1 MEENNEDNTEINNN
15 NINNINI
22 IYSNNNISLENNM
35 CSEIKTENNN
45 YLPLLT
51 DIISVSVDKE
61 NLKPPI
67 YINEL
72 STKRNYDDVNINTFI
87 DIINNFLLEI
97 KRLIELIENNFPKNK
112 EKFFEVINKYN
123 IPFMNFF
130 YSLTFIFREL
140 IIINSLI
147 SFKYSENYNNIE
159 EYNKLKNKIK
169 SENDFTDIDNYI
181 NNIKNKNKLFYDLI
195 TEEQTKL
202 LKNHII
208 ELLKLE
214 EKMFEIYDNINFIP
228 GLIPITI
235 CFNCIEMN
243 VIYTIKSFQ
252 KIIDSNYQKKHVIMI
267 FLSNLSK
274 VNSLALFINNS
285 CISFNKDN
293 LLNQKEN
300 DSSIWKCIKEH
311 YIKYHP
317 YNKEIVDNR
326 INKVLDYIKIGYASI
341 SKSKSNLNNKF
352 LLYTSLGMYST
363 LYYFNKKGALSE
375 SNNFLMKPELE
386 AVRTIWN
393 MLDNPIYLEFIKI
406 LLPSIEYNHTF
417 YIKRTQKEIDI
428 KLVEDLCEK
437 TKNFNPFNEE
447 ENKKINDLFMGENNE
462 NKYIENNLPLIKE
475 KNKDSKTD
483 ENYVKIKVYN
493 YEKLK
498 INSKIKNESDIS
510 DVFNIKDIPINNERK
525 KSIMFHVHGGGFIA
539 MSPNSHENYTL
550 KWANDLKIPI
560 FSIDYRLSPG
570 VAFPKALDDVYQ
582 SYIWIIKY
590 SKIIFN
596 IEFNEIIMT
605 GDSAGGNLIL
615 SLTYLL
621 IMRKV
626 KLPKIIFMFYPAL
639 KIDINTIVPSYL
651 NSMTD
656 LILEYHLL
664 LFCIDSYSGKYTDN
678 GKVVTNTRNKF
689 LSPLFM
695 DDNVLKLL
703 PPIRIFGGSCDPL
716 RDDTFY
722 LMEKLLKLNKDIFFS
737 EFKYFPHGFLNY
749 DFKMIFPECSLITDM
764 ISREIESFVK

>member
-1 MEENNEDNTEINNN
+1 MEENNEENNEINNN
-15 NINNINI
+15 NIINNINI
-22 IYSNNNISLENNM
+22 IDSNNNISLENNIY
-35 CSEIKTENNN
+35 SEIKTENKN

-51 DIISVSVDKE
+51 DVISVSVDKE
-61 NLKPPI
+61 NLKPPV

-72 STKRNYDDVNINTFI
+72 ATKRNYDDININTFI
-87 DIINNFLLEI
+87 DIINNLLVEI
-97 KRLIELIENNFPKNK
+97 KRVIELIENNFPKNK
-112 EKFFEVINKYN
+112 EIFFEVINKYN
-123 IPFMNFF
+123 TPFMNYF
-130 YSLTFIFREL
+130 YSLTFISREL
-140 IIINSLI
+140 TIISSLI
-147 SFKYSENYNNIE
+147 NFKYSENYNNID

-169 SENDFTDIDNYI
+169 SDNDFTDIDNYI
-181 NNIKNKNKLFYDLI
+181 NIIKNKNKLFYDLI
-195 TEEQTKL
+195 TEEQIKL

-214 EKMFEIYDNINFIP
+214 EKMFEIYDNIDFIP

-243 VIYTIKSFQ
+243 VIDTIKCFQ
-252 KIIDSNYQKKHVIMI
+252 NIIDSNYQKKHLIMI

-274 VNSLALFINNS
+274 LNSLAFFINNI
-285 CISFNKDN
+285 CISFNKDD

-311 YIKYHP
+311 SIKYHP
-317 YNKEIVDNR
+317 YNKDIIDNK
-326 INKVLDYIKIGYASI
+326 INKFMDFVKIGYASI

-352 LLYTSLGMYST
+352 LLYTSFGMYST
-363 LYYFNKKGALSE
+363 LFFFNKKGTLSE
-375 SNNFLMKPELE
+375 SNNFLIAPQFE
-386 AVRTIWN
+386 AIRFIWN
-393 MLDNPIYLEFIKI
+393 MLDNPIYLELIKV
-406 LLPSIEYNHTF
+406 LLPSIKYNQTF

-437 TKNFNPFNEE
+437 AKTFNPFNEE
-447 ENKKINDLFMGENNE
+447 ENKKINEIFLGENNE

-493 YEKLK
+493 YEKL
-498 INSKIKNESDIS
+498 IFNSKIKNESDILN
-510 DVFNIKDIPINNERK
+510 FNIKDIPINGDRK
-525 KSIMFHVHGGGFIA
+525 KTIMFHVHGGGFIA

-550 KWANDLKIPI
+550 KWANNLKIPI
-560 FSIDYRLSPG
+560 FSIDYRLSPE
-570 VAFPKALDDVYQ
+570 VAFPKALDDIYQ
-582 SYIWIIKY
+582 SYIWILKY

-596 IEFNEIIMT
+596 IEFNEIIMA

-621 IMRKV
+621 IMKQI

-639 KIDINTIVPSYL
+639 KMDINTIVPSYL

-664 LFCIDSYSGKYTDN
+664 LFCIDSYSGKKTDN

-703 PPIRIFGGSCDPL
+703 PPIRIFGCSCDPL

-722 LMEKLLKLNKDIFFS
+722 LMEKLLKLNKDIFFY

-749 DFKMIFPECSLITDM
+749 DFKMIFPECSLITNM
-764 ISREIESFVK
+764 ISKEIEAFVK